1 MYYRF
6 FGKKKKT
13 TVAFFRLVKNAVI
26 DACSTKW
33 SMFLARIKTRLEF
46 QSMEAFWSKPIKKSK
61 KNAYP
66 HKFRSSNRSA
76 RDLRPSTNVYKLFAL
91 EWLGITVP
99 RDNFLWNGRFKLNA
113 TLTNTYSFV
122 GVRKMNHTGILLYIR
137 KHFWR
142 FKFIKII
149 LFS

>member
-1 MYYRF
+1 LYYRF

-33 SMFLARIKTRLEF
+33 SMSLARIKIRLEF

-91 EWLGITVP
+91 E
-99 RDNFLWNGRFKLNA
+99 
-113 TLTNTYSFV
+113 
-122 GVRKMNHTGILLYIR
+122 
-137 KHFWR
+137 
-142 FKFIKII
+142 
-149 LFS
+149 